1 MDDTEIETKKF
12 LRRHSDKIWKI
23 FERVTDYKNIDLD
36 HVSTFSRGAYEVHF
50 DVIHRFSGKREI
62 SKVFPRIISDM
73 DTLNAVREAYMT
85 LHNYTNLGPAK
96 RDLNVFES
104 VSKIIGAL

>member
-1 MDDTEIETKKF
+1 MDDKEIETKKF

-62 SKVFPRIISDM
+62 SKVFPRIIPDM
-73 DTLNAVREAYMT
+73 DTLDNVRAAYMA
-85 LHNYTNLGPAK
+85 LHNYTNLGPAE
-96 RDLNVFES
+96 RDLNTFDS
-104 VSKIIGAL
+104 IRKIIEAL